1 MNNAFITS
9 SDHHAHFECLDE
21 IYKIAKEREIPFVC
35 GGDII
40 GDYNFENISHL
51 LGYRMPSEIPG
62 LILKRDLSQEDINIY
77 SQYQRFSQF
86 GTTIEDVIQNISNH
100 QQLTDVMKEQITSLF
115 KEVQEKQID
124 SKVKEIIEKNSTTIQ
139 TITSEMRIKL
149 QLLFQIILELHAK
162 QLAEL
167 IDKYQVTT
175 YFLNGNHEPAQF
187 PQLVKSLVKNKKL
200 FIDLGAEQGVS
211 NINGITIAGVS
222 NVNALMPHLHE
233 IYLPQ
238 ELNSLFIH
246 QRARRAIVPGE
257 PKIEFLNTEQ
267 TIKDLEQDFDWQ
279 RLKGNEIKD
288 LDVFISHGQVGQGAW
303 RDDKKANL
311 MPTLLVAAKL
321 SSLSKLTIDCHLHT
335 TYEMKNSLGV
345 KTIRAVGNKAYIVS
359 KNQDLGDLETE
370 LVEFNKEYNSR
381 GEIML
386 DLEQTKKTIEENYS
400 KLKQN

>member
-1 MNNAFITS
+1 
-9 SDHHAHFECLDE
+9 
-21 IYKIAKEREIPFVC
+21 
-35 GGDII
+35 
-40 GDYNFENISHL
+40 
-51 LGYRMPSEIPG
+51 
-62 LILKRDLSQEDINIY
+62 
-77 SQYQRFSQF
+77 
-86 GTTIEDVIQNISNH
+86 
-100 QQLTDVMKEQITSLF
+100 
-115 KEVQEKQID
+115 
-124 SKVKEIIEKNSTTIQ
+124 
-139 TITSEMRIKL
+139 MRIKL

>member
-9 SDHHAHFECLDE
+9 SDHHAHFDCLEE
-21 IYKIAKEREIPFVC
+21 IFKTAKEKEIPFVC

-40 GDYNFENISHL
+40 GDYNFENIVHL

-62 LILKRDLSQEDINIY
+62 LILQRDMEKEDIQTY
-77 SQYQRFSQF
+77 SEYQRLAQF
-86 GTTIEDVIQNISNH
+86 GTTALDVIQKISSH
-100 QQLTDVMKEQITSLF
+100 QQLSDEMKEQITSLF
-115 KEVQEKQID
+115 KQIQEKQLET
-124 SKVKEIIEKNSTTIQ
+124 KVKEIIKKNATSIQ

-149 QLLFQIILELHAK
+149 QLLFQIILEVHAQK
-162 QLAEL
+162 LAEL
-167 IDKYQVTT
+167 INKYQVTT

-187 PQLVKSLVKNKKL
+187 PQLVKSLVNNKEL
-200 FIDLGAEQGVS
+200 FIDLGAEQGIS
-211 NINGITIAGVS
+211 NINGLSVAGVS

-238 ELNSLFIH
+238 ELDSLFIH
-246 QRARRAIVPGE
+246 QRARRAVVPFE
-257 PKIEFLNTEQ
+257 PKREFLDNEQ
-267 TIKDLEQDFDWQ
+267 TKKDLEQDFDWQ
-279 RLKGNEIKD
+279 RLNGSEIKN

-303 RDDKKANL
+303 KDGKKANL

-345 KTIRAVGNKAYIVS
+345 NTIRAVGNKAYIVS
-359 KNQDLGDLETE
+359 REENSGNLNTE
-370 LVEFNKEYNSR
+370 LIEFDTPYNAR

-386 DLEQTKKTIEENYS
+386 DLEQTKATIEQNYS
-400 KLKQN
+400 KLKQS

>member
-21 IYKIAKEREIPFVC
+21 IYKIAKEKEIPFVC

-51 LGYRMPSEIPG
+51 LGYKMPSEIPG
-62 LILKRDLSQEDINIY
+62 LILKRDLSQEDISIY

-311 MPTLLVAAKL
+311 MPTLLIAAKL